1 MANELS
7 MARPYVDVYGALEEG
22 RQRAVARRQEEEA
35 NALSQAIRAASA
47 RAVRNGMVDPRLL
60 GEELA
65 QSGYAYAIPGA
76 QEKLFATMKG
86 AGEAAEAAGKGEA
99 ARIKALSDKFDLARQ
114 QLPIANPS
122 RLEQW
127 VKGVYA
133 DPDLA
138 PIMQQYGTLDE
149 VLAELPA
156 DAAGRAKWMQAASM
170 IPEEYMKRYTTSAA
184 EELTAATQRRG
195 QDITAA
201 TTRRG
206 QDIERATKEREQ
218 NLARFFGTAGAG
230 TEDRKVV
237 ARTETAADGTVRF
250 YNKFGDLLKTEK
262 GAGKPSATF
271 ERTKATREQTQRDL
285 SGALAT
291 LKEVVKPGG
300 LIEQSTGSGAGRA
313 FDIAAGFIGEAPQG
327 AIAIGKLQPLADQ
340 ILKLVPRFEGPQSD
354 KDTQSYKEAA
364 GQLANPTLP
373 REIRKAAANTLIG
386 LFEKRKNQFTTA
398 GAEAETG
405 GDWQDL

>member
-1 MANELS
+1 MPVIGATQLEPVNILGSYVQGLEGARTNR
-7 MARPYVDVYGALEEG
+7 MARIQEAAALREMEEKIALRNMLMSAKPEDLQSAEFLNRLAITPGGAATA
-22 RQRAVARRQEEEA
+22 Q
-35 NALSQAIRAASA
+35 S
-47 RAVRNGMVDPRLL
+47 
-60 GEELA
+60 LA
-65 QSGYAYAIPGA
+65 QSMASQRAA
-76 QEKLFATMKG
+76 EKSQLDIVGEKRKQAREKVGATMSLLRG
-86 AGEAAEAAGKGEA
+86 ALKDPSSYPMRLQMAADMGYDV
-99 ARIKALSDKFDLARQ
+99 STFPQ
-114 QLPIANPS
+114 TFNP
-122 RLEQW
+122 L
-127 VKGVYA
+127 K
-133 DPDLA
+133 
-138 PIMQQYGTLDE
+138 I
-149 VLAELPA
+149 
-156 DAAGRAKWMQAASM
+156 QAQ
-170 IPEEYMKRYTTSAA
+170 I
-184 EELTAATQRRG
+184 EELTPIKEQLEQEDKAAQAERDKKRLALEKRRVVVS
-195 QDITAA
+195 
-201 TTRRG
+201 
-206 QDIERATKEREQ
+206 EK
-218 NLARFFGTAGAG
+218 
-230 TEDRKVV
+230 TEKRVADEASDKNIV
-237 ARTETAADGTVRF
+237 ARTETDAAGNVTF
-250 YNKFGDLLKTEK
+250 YNKFGEKLKTEK

-271 ERTKATREQTQRDL
+271 ERAKATREQTQRDL

>member
-1 MANELS
+1 MADQNEMMTVNPNALVMVNPFEALETGRKRAYAGYEEGQAAAQRQALNELYAQALDPRTGELNVNALYS
-7 MARPYVDVYGALEEG
+7 GLAQRGMGARIPELQSEQAKVAKLRGEAMQETTKGLEG
-22 RQRAVARRQEEEA
+22 RMQYFKRMIPADKR
-35 NALSQAIRAASA
+35 LAAA
-47 RAVRNGMVDPRLL
+47 WV
-60 GEELA
+60 
-65 QSGYAYAIPGA
+65 
-76 QEKLFATMKG
+76 
-86 AGEAAEAAGKGEA
+86 EAA
-99 ARIKALSDKFDLARQ
+99 
-114 QLPIANPS
+114 
-122 RLEQW
+122 
-127 VKGVYA
+127 YA
-133 DPDLA
+133 DP
-138 PIMQQYGTLDE
+138 IVG
-149 VLAELPA
+149 AELSKFGPKEA
-156 DAAGRAKWMQAASM
+156 VISQIPTDDAGYAKWAEGASM
-170 IPEEYMKRYTTSAA
+170 FADKLSERRT
-184 EELTAATQRRG
+184 LTAEQQEAVTTQRRG
-195 QDITAA
+195 QDIQAA

-206 QDIERATKEREQ
+206 QDIERATKERAQ
-218 NLARFFGTAGAG
+218 NLERFFGTAGAG
-230 TEDRKVV
+230 TEDKNVV

-271 ERTKATREQTQRDL
+271 ERTKANREQTQRDL

-313 FDIAAGFIGEAPQG
+313 FDVAAGFFGGAPEG

-373 REIRKAAANTLIG
+373 RKIRKAAANTLIG